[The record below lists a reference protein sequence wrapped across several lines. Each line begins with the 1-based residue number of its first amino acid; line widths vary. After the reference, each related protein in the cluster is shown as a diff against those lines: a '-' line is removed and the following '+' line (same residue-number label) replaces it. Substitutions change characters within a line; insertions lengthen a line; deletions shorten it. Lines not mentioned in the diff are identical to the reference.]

1 VSGIVLT
8 ATRDVALTPEAVFE
22 TLGGWLF
29 DASFERLEVGR
40 PITLTVPFG
49 GAASGFTIFG
59 RIRRIVW
66 GQSIVIEHSQPWRGV
81 VRLRLTPLPTGARVT
96 MMCDVDDAGVDW
108 MVRRTGMPSSV
119 PESARG
125 RRWGLLTTKSGSG
138 AVFALGTENAALLA
152 IDELNAASA
161 SGENDLIVGDDGT
174 DPAMA
179 ALEAERLIAAGC
191 RVIVAAVISA
201 SFTAV
206 QQVARRHGVLA
217 VHSVLNEGGRPA
229 RSALRL
235 GERPAHQLRAA
246 LTPLMRATGGSRC
259 YIVGHTYSWSRSAA
273 RVARGMLAERGAGVA
288 GEARLP
294 LRHPDYAPV
303 VERIRRSGADL
314 VISTLVGDDE
324 VRFERASHELGLR
337 STATTL
343 SLVLDESTREH
354 IGAEQS
360 AGLWAAMGY
369 FEASCSPVNQ
379 AFVARYRDRFGA
391 WAPPLS
397 SMSESVYS
405 TILLLDRALVT
416 EPDAAPEAL
425 VRAVR
430 RVRLETPR
438 GLLRF
443 GDEETYASTTRV
455 AVAGRSGFDLL

>member
-1 VSGIVLT
+1 MSGIVLT

-22 TLGGWLF
+22 TLGSWLF
-29 DASFERLEVGR
+29 GASFERLEVGR
-40 PITLTVPFG
+40 PLTLTVPFG

-66 GQSIVIEHSQPWRGV
+66 GQSIVIEHSQPWRGT
-81 VRLRLTPLPTGARVT
+81 VRLRLTPLPIGARVT
-96 MMCDVDDAGVDW
+96 LSCDVDDAGVGW
-108 MVRRTGMPSSV
+108 MVRRTGIPSSA

-152 IDELNAASA
+152 IDELNAAGA
-161 SGENDLIVGDDGT
+161 GMENDLVVGDDGT

-179 ALEAERLIAAGC
+179 AVEAERLIAAGC

-206 QQVARRHGVLA
+206 QQVAQRHGVLA

-229 RSALRL
+229 RSVLRL
-235 GERPAHQLRAA
+235 GERPADQLRAA
-246 LTPLMRATGGSRC
+246 LTPLMRETGGSRC

-273 RVARGMLAERGAGVA
+273 RVARGMLADLGAGVA

-294 LRHPDYAPV
+294 LGHHDYAPV

-314 VISTLVGDDE
+314 VLSTLVGDDE
-324 VRFERASHELGLR
+324 VRFERSSHELGLR

-360 AGLWAAMGY
+360 AGVWAAMGY
-369 FEASCSPVNQ
+369 FEASPSSVNQ
-379 AFVARYRDRFGA
+379 AFVARYRARFGA

-397 SMSESVYS
+397 SLSESVYS
-405 TILLLDRALVT
+405 TILLLERALADD
-416 EPDAAPEAL
+416 PDATADAWA
-425 VRAVR
+425 RAVR
-430 RVRLETPR
+430 QVRLETPR
-438 GLLRF
+438 GLLTF
-443 GDEETYASTTRV
+443 GDGETYASTIRV
-455 AVAGRSGFDLL
+455 AIAGQTGFHLL